1 MDRTQPFVTKLQE
14 GFIGRLVGSLR
25 ESYSSSGLTP
35 GIMVDQVIE
44 EDEVQGSIICRS
56 FYTKRNFKYSVYF

>member
-25 ESYSSSGLTP
+25 ESYSSSGLIP
-35 GIMVDQVIE
+35 GIMIDQEVE
-44 EDEVQGSIICRS
+44 EDAELNENSGKALSQFIFRIKARH
-56 FYTKRNFKYSVYF
+56 